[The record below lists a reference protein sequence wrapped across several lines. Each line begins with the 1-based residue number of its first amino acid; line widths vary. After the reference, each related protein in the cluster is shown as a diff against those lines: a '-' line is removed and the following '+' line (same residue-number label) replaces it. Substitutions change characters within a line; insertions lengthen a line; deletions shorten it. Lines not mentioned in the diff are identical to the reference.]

1 MEDGKKKNYHDGHRR
16 RMIESLLSVDD
27 VPLTDVQFIEMIL
40 FYCIPRVDTNIIAHR
55 LLERFG
61 DINGIFSASEKELAK
76 VHGIGDI
83 SAKKILKIGEIAGEY
98 SRLKKLQDHGGL
110 TKKRICDAILI
121 FLRETILMPYP
132 WSPFFIFCI
141 SQSGEV
147 LFRKSFC
154 KNSDACIR
162 LMDILHSED
171 NDVLRLFCVAEQSL
185 RDHAE
190 ARVEFE
196 SLYPDALRKYKFDA
210 VAYISSDFLVRFEL
224 LNNDNSS

>member
-1 MEDGKKKNYHDGHRR
+1 
-16 RMIESLLSVDD
+16 MIESLLSVDD

-61 DINGIFSASEKELAK
+61 DISGIFSASEKELTE
-76 VHGIGDI
+76 VHGIGKV

-132 WSPFFIFCI
+132 WSPFFIFCM

-147 LFRKSFC
+147 LFRKS
-154 KNSDACIR
+154 
-162 LMDILHSED
+162 LHSED

-190 ARVEFE
+190 ARAEFE

-210 VAYISSDFLVRFEL
+210 VAYISSNFLVRFEL
-224 LNNDNSS
+224 LNKDDSSSK